1 MSRGLRRSG
10 ARREA
15 AAWSL
20 WLTCDPFRF
29 GSFGPANVWSY
40 PTFPPSLKVS
50 YLIQISKAIRLK
62 VNKRRA
68 LSSPPP
74 PKRPCGIRAYK
85 TPARPRWGLCFCVS
99 RPNIII

>member
-20 WLTCDPFRF
+20 WLTCDAFRF

-62 VNKRRA
+62 VNKCRA